1 MRRVL
6 FAALL
11 ACLAAPSLAL
21 AQPDGPA
28 PEIFLEDWPDQS
40 NPDGFRFSG
49 EYLLWWFK
57 NGSVPPLVTAGGDGV
72 LGSPGTRV
80 LLDDL
85 DFDDDVRHGGRFSL
99 GYQFAANPEIGIKA
113 GFFFLA
119 DRSSEVRF
127 SASDDP
133 ILARPFFSITTG
145 APSAFLVNSPGEAAG
160 TIIVESSTS
169 LWGADVNL
177 TAARIAA
184 ERFHLT
190 ALAGFRFLS
199 LEDELKISDPFL
211 TFGNTVGLQDE
222 FRTDNRFYGGQVGL
236 ESGMHLGRLAV
247 DFRGRLALGLI
258 HQVADINGYTNV
270 LSPTGTTTIF
280 QGGLLALRSNIGR
293 RSQDELAFIPEVGLN
308 VGWQWTP
315 WLKLTAG
322 YSFLWISTVARAGEQ
337 IDPVVNE
344 SQFPIR
350 AGGAPLVGPA
360 RPAFNFFETDF
371 WAQGLSFGLELR
383 Y

>member
-1 MRRVL
+1 MRKVL
-6 FAALL
+6 CAALVV
-11 ACLAAPSLAL
+11 CLAAPSLAF

-28 PEIFLEDWPDQS
+28 PEVFLEDWPDQS
-40 NPDGFRFSG
+40 NPGGFRFSG

-99 GYQFAANPEIGIKA
+99 GYQFAANPCIGVEA
-113 GFFFLA
+113 GFFFVA
-119 DRSSEVRF
+119 NRQSAVRF

-133 ILARPFFSITTG
+133 ILVRPFFSITTG
-145 APSAFLVNSPGEAAG
+145 APGAFLVNSPGEAAG

-169 LWGADVNL
+169 LWGADANL
-177 TAARIAA
+177 TAARIASD
-184 ERFHLT
+184 RFHLT
-190 ALAGFRFLS
+190 ALAGFRFLK

-222 FRTDNRFYGGQVGL
+222 FRTDNCFYGGQVGL
-236 ESGMHLGRLAV
+236 ESGLRFGRLAV
-247 DFRGRLALGLI
+247 DFRSRLALGLM
-258 HQVADINGYTNV
+258 HQVAEINGYTNV

-308 VGWQWTP
+308 LGWQWTP

-322 YSFLWISTVARAGEQ
+322 YSFLWISTLARAGEQ

-360 RPAFNFFETDF
+360 RPAFNFVETDF
-371 WAQGLSFGLELR
+371 WAQGLNFGLELR